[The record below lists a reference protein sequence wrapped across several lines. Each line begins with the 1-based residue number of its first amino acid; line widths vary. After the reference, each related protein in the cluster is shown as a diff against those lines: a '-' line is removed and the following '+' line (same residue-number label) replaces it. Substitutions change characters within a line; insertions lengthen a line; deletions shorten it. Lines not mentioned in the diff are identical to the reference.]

1 MSLLS
6 IKDLNISF
14 TLTEGSVHAVN
25 NVSFDIEAGQK
36 LALVGESG
44 SGKSQIAFSILQL
57 LAKNGTATGEVMF
70 EGENL
75 LTASQRHLNKIRS
88 NDISIIFQDPM
99 SSLNP
104 YMRIERQ
111 LSEVLELHQ
120 GLNSRDARK
129 RVLEVLDAV
138 RIPDAKNRLR
148 QYPHE
153 FSGGMRQRLVI
164 AMALLCKPKL
174 ILADEPTTALDVTV
188 QAQIMALLDEIQRDS
203 GTAIMLITHDL
214 GVVAGFCDETVVLYG
229 GRVME
234 RAKTTDLFDRPTH
247 PYTKGLLHAI
257 PNIEDKDATL
267 SAIPGSPPNASQFP
281 TQCPFAPRCE
291 LAIDACHSQLPELT
305 TTAPHRACIRPI
317 EDVTP

>member
-1 MSLLS
+1 MALLS
-6 IKDLNISF
+6 IKDLNVSF
-14 TLTEGSVHAVN
+14 RLNEGAVHAVN
-25 NVSFDIEAGQK
+25 NVSFDIQPGQK

-44 SGKSQIAFSILQL
+44 SGKSQIAFSLLQL
-57 LAKNGTATGEVMF
+57 LAKNGQATGEAMF

-75 LTASQRHLNKIRS
+75 LTLPQKRLNQIRS

-111 LSEVLELHQ
+111 LGEVLELHK
-120 GLNSRDARK
+120 GLSGAQARK

-138 RIPDAKNRLR
+138 RIPDATNRLR

-164 AMALLCKPKL
+164 AMALLCEPKL

-188 QAQIMALLDEIQRDS
+188 QAQIMALLDEIQRENQ
-203 GTAIMLITHDL
+203 TAIMLITHDL

-234 RAKTTDLFDRPTH
+234 RAATTDLFDAPTH
-247 PYTKGLLHAI
+247 PYTKGLLQAI
-257 PNIEDKDATL
+257 PNIEDKDSPL
-267 SAIPGSPPNASQFP
+267 SAIPGSPPNATHFP
-281 TQCPFAPRCE
+281 SQCPFAPRCAH
-291 LAIDACHSQLPELT
+291 AIAACHDTLPELT
-305 TTAPHRACIRPI
+305 TTPRFRACLRPI
-317 EDVTP
+317 EEVTQ